1 MKDLAVFTML
11 DRLDEDVIMNTLPPS
26 FVTGAPKRRRD
37 SAFGRLMSSP
47 AAAAV
52 LSVIVAGGV
61 LAGIILAGR
70 FAGRTEPAPGET
82 LPPTVTDAITDTVT
96 ESDTAETCPERIPTE
111 GLAYALNENGTAYSV
126 VGMGTAT
133 DTDIVIPSSHNR
145 LPVRSIGVHAFSC
158 EDDLTSIVLPD
169 SIETIEWEA
178 ISRCPSLRSVTFG
191 RGIEQ
196 VGEFAFLECEALTEL
211 RIADL
216 TAFCHIEFTDEYA
229 NPLHYADKLY
239 LNGVLVE
246 ELVIP
251 EGTERV
257 GDYAF
262 AFYDKLT
269 AVTFPASLERIGNQA
284 FWHSSVTSV
293 TIPEGLTTIGYQAFG
308 HCTNLSALVLPD
320 SVTELIAMAFAHCT
334 SLAEVTLGAGPATVG
349 DHAFFGC
356 TALEAVHIR
365 EGLTHIGIAA
375 FSDCSRLRELSLPT
389 TLQSI
394 AYRAFSGCDSLTTLH
409 YGDTVAAWEAIPKDE
424 GWSAFLPPFRI
435 ICTDGEVVFENGGV
449 DRPGDKG

>member
-1 MKDLAVFTML
+1 MNGQAIFEHIQYI
-11 DRLDEDVIMNTLPPS
+11 DEDLILEALPASWQAASGP
-26 FVTGAPKRRRD
+26 APRRKG
-37 SAFGRLMSSP
+37 AFGRLMSSP
-47 AAAAV
+47 VAAV
-52 LSVIVAGGV
+52 ILSVIVAGGV
-61 LAGIILAGR
+61 LTGIILAGR
-70 FAGRTEPAPGET
+70 MEPDPGDT
-82 LPPTVTDAITDTVT
+82 LPPTATDTDTVT
-96 ESDTAETCPERIPTE
+96 ESDTIETAPERTPTE
-111 GLAYALNENGTAYSV
+111 GLAYALTEDGSAYRV
-126 VGMGTAT
+126 VGPGTAT
-133 DTDIVIPSSHNR
+133 DADIVVPDTYNG
-145 LPVRSIGVHAFSC
+145 LPVQIIGVHSFSC

-169 SIETIEWEA
+169 SIKTIEWEA
-178 ISRCPSLRSVTFG
+178 FSRCPSLRSVTFG

-211 RIADL
+211 HIADIK
-216 TAFCHIEFTDEYA
+216 AFCHIAFDGQHAT
-229 NPLHYADKLY
+229 PLQYADELY
-239 LNGVLVE
+239 LGGVLVE

-293 TIPEGLTTIGYQAFG
+293 TIPEGLATIGYQAFG

-334 SLAEVTLGAGPATVG
+334 SLTEVTLGAGPATVG

-356 TALEAVHIR
+356 TALEVVHIR

-389 TLQSI
+389 TLQNI
-394 AYRAFSGCDSLTTLH
+394 AYRAFSGCDSLTTLR

-424 GWSAFLPPFRI
+424 GWSAFLPPFRV
-435 ICTDGEVVFENGGV
+435 ICTDGEVVFEDGGV